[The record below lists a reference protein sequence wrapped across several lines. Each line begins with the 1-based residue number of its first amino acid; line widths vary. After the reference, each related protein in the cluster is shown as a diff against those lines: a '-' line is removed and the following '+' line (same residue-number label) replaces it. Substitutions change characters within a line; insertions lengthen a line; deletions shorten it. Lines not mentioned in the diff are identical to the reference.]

1 MSCEHQVIADHV
13 CDYIEGT
20 LSPVLR
26 ARCDEAVQQCAH
38 CRDIHAQALEFYQL
52 AGKWQQQGVPE
63 WNRARSAASPARP
76 AAASWHNWAA
86 LAASMAAVFL
96 VLLRVEVSTTNGLW
110 ISFGGSQTEARV
122 QQLVA
127 AELERHSVAQ
137 RSLLDAR
144 LDDFAADQ
152 LTANELLLTRWEEG
166 NRAER
171 RQELTLL
178 MAGWQSQR
186 FEDQQEFNS
195 QLTRLANDQIEN
207 NQYLNVLLQNVN
219 DSRRSG
225 L

>member
-26 ARCDEAVQQCAH
+26 ARCDEAVQHCAH

-52 AGKWQQQGVPE
+52 AGKWQQQSVPE
-63 WNRARSAASPARP
+63 WNRARSAVSPARP
-76 AAASWHNWAA
+76 SAAAWHNWAA

-96 VLLRVEVSTTNGLW
+96 VLLRVEVSTANGLW

-127 AELERHSVAQ
+127 AELERHTASQ
-137 RSLLDAR
+137 QTLLDAR
-144 LDDFAADQ
+144 LDDFALDQ
-152 LTANELLLTRWEEG
+152 LNANELLLARWDEA

-171 RQELTLL
+171 RQELGLL
-178 MAGWQSQR
+178 MTGWQSQR
-186 FEDQQEFNS
+186 FEDHQEFNS